1 MSIGKTNV
9 TDALEKAERLL
20 RHDKSASPQMRAM
33 FDLLITIVKL
43 LLAKLR
49 LNSTN
54 SSMPPSQDPHRERG
68 SKRKAKGERRKPGGQ
83 NGHEGTTLRAD
94 PNPDKIKIIEVDR
107 RTIPS
112 GRYRGAGFESR
123 QVIDIEIRRQVT
135 EYRAEILEDD
145 KGNQFVAQFPAGV
158 TRPVQYGNSV
168 KAQSVYMSQQQLNA
182 LPRSLESV
190 LSVQLPARP
199 LQCPSPA

>member
-9 TDALEKAERLL
+9 TAALQKAERLL
-20 RHDKSASPQMRAM
+20 RHDKSSSPQMRAM
-33 FDLLITIVKL
+33 VDLLITIVKL
-43 LLAKLR
+43 LLAKLG

-54 SSMPPSQDPHRERG
+54 SSVPPSQDPHRERG
-68 SKRKAKGERRKPGGQ
+68 SKRKAKGEKRKPGGQ
-83 NGHEGTTLRAD
+83 NGHEGVTLQRD
-94 PNPDKIKIIEVDR
+94 PDPDKIEIIEVDR
-107 RTIPS
+107 RTIPP

-158 TRPVQYGNSV
+158 TRPVQYGNGV
-168 KAQSVYMSQQQLNA
+168 KAQSVYLSQQQLNA